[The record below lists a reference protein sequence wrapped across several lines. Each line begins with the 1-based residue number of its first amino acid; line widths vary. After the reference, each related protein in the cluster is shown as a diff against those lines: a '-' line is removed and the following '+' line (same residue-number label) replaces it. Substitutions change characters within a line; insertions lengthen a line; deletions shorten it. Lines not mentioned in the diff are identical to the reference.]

1 MSNETLYERLGGE
14 PAIGAVVS
22 DFYDGVLSDDRVSH
36 HFDDVD
42 MADQR
47 SHQTK
52 FLSAVTGGPL
62 RYEGEEMAVAHDGL
76 AITAAE
82 FEVVA
87 THLDEALREFDVDD
101 ADREAVMAAVAGFE
115 DDVVGAPPA
124 EG

>member
-1 MSNETLYERLGGE
+1 MPNETLYERLGGE

-22 DFYDGVLSDDRVSH
+22 EFYDRVLDDDRVNH

-42 MADQR
+42 MAEQR

-52 FLSAVTGGPL
+52 FLSAVTGGPI
-62 RYEGEEMAVAHDGL
+62 RYDGEEMAVAHEEL

-87 THLDEALREFDVDD
+87 AHLDEALRAFDVAD
-101 ADREAVMAAVAGFE
+101 ADREAVLEAVEGFE
-115 DDVVGAPPA
+115 DDVVGRPPA
-124 EG
+124 GE